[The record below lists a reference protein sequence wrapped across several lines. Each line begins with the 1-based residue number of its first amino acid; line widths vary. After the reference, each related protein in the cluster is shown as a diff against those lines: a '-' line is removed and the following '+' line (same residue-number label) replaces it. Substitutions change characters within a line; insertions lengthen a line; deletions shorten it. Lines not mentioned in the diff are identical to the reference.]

1 MSTRFDDKTVLITG
15 GAGTIAGAT
24 AQAFAELGAIVV
36 LAGRDAD
43 QLAAAAAQA
52 RPTGRKVDRG
62 GEVDWV
68 VADVTDSYQ
77 VAAMVEEVV
86 RRHGGLDV
94 AFNNAGILGTPAP
107 VGELEDADWHR
118 VLDVNL
124 TGVFLSMKHEI
135 AHMRANGGGVIV
147 NMASNIGTHGRRPG
161 LAAYAASKAAVSVLT
176 QTAARDHIGDGIR
189 INAVSPGATDTRM
202 SFRPGESRSDRD
214 ARVASAIPLGRVADP
229 AEIAAAVVWLASP
242 ESAFVIGHDLVIDGG
257 ATA

>member
-24 AQAFAELGAIVV
+24 AQAFADLGATVV
-36 LAGRDAD
+36 LAGRDAQ
-43 QLAAAAAQA
+43 QLADAAGRV
-52 RPTGRKVDRG
+52 RPVGGAVDHL
-62 GEVDWV
+62 
-68 VADVTDSYQ
+68 VADVTDGYQ
-77 VAAMVEEVV
+77 VAAMIEEVV
-86 RRHGGLDV
+86 RRHGALHV

-107 VGELEDADWHR
+107 VGDLEDADWHR

-135 AHMRANGGGVIV
+135 AHMRGNGGGVIV
-147 NMASNIGTHGRRPG
+147 NMASNIGAHGRRPG

-202 SFRPGESRSDRD
+202 SFRPGETRADRD
-214 ARVASAIPLGRVADP
+214 ARMASAIPLGRVGDP
-229 AEIAAAVVWLASP
+229 AEIAAAVVWLSSP